1 MKAPTRTRELII
13 VLLSVV
19 DIIIFTAL
27 GIRAGLPYLSGGAV
41 VIGGLLT
48 VLYIIVANRA
58 IRHAQ
63 AVDKAVAAARAE
75 TK

>member
-13 VLLSVV
+13 VLLFVI
-19 DIIIFTAL
+19 DTILFTAL
-27 GIRAGLPYLSGGAV
+27 GIGAGLSYLSSGAV
-41 VIGGLLT
+41 VIGGILT